1 MELLSYQSSVKKYD
15 HETNWLRDTSSK
27 NVMTL
32 AVFTD
37 FVIQNILF
45 FVAVPDHL
53 SLRKLCRNTQAL
65 RTNAWTISQIVRE

>member
-15 HETNWLRDTSSK
+15 HETNWSRGTSSK

-37 FVIQNILF
+37 FVAQSTMGF
-45 FVAVPDHL
+45 C
-53 SLRKLCRNTQAL
+53 CR
-65 RTNAWTISQIVRE
+65 S